1 MNVSIALGEL
11 DAAGTYATVLRT
23 DDEATVAIQGVLT
36 GDPTAVTIDVLG
48 SLDGVTYGI
57 IDTHVFTAGELTA
70 ANSFFFVAD
79 KPTPFMK
86 LDVSTYTITTAST
99 LNTFVRYNDR

>member
-1 MNVSIALGEL
+1 MKVSTALGEL
-11 DAAGTYATVLRT
+11 DAAGTYATVLKT

-48 SLDGVTYGI
+48 SLDGTTYGV
-57 IDTHVFTAGELTA
+57 IDSHVFSADELTA
-70 ANSFFFVAD
+70 ENAFFFVLA

-86 LDVSTYTITTAST
+86 LDVSTYTISSAST
-99 LNTFVRYNDR
+99 LNTFVRFDDR